1 MDWALL
7 HLSVHHIPVVLSI
20 AGAVAALA
28 GLLLRRS
35 GVVHFGAVSL
45 LLAAAAS
52 PVAYLS
58 GRAAA
63 SALGVEIGGGLSSAN
78 ALRAV
83 VDAHA
88 AYGLAATLTL
98 VAAGAVA
105 VAWLRG
111 RKDRRVTGG
120 MALLGL
126 LAAGLSAAA
135 GREGG
140 EIRHGLRSSAA
151 LEDLDGRDVLVGV
164 GPQIG
169 EDAVQLHDHPEE
181 LLVEGL
187 VDDELADGPL
197 AGAQVGQ

>member
-1 MDWALL
+1 MDWTLL

-20 AGAVAALA
+20 AGGLAALA

-45 LLAAAAS
+45 LMASGAS

-63 SALGVEIGGGLSSAN
+63 SALGVEIGGGPSSA
-78 ALRAV
+78 ALRAM
-83 VDAHA
+83 VDDHA
-88 AYGLAATLTL
+88 ALGLAATMALL
-98 VAAGAVA
+98 MAGVAAV
-105 VAWLRG
+105 VWLRG
-111 RKDRRVTGG
+111 RTGRRVTGA

-140 EIRHGLRSSAA
+140 EIRHGARSSAT
-151 LEDLDGRDVLVGV
+151 LEHLDGRDVLVWV

-169 EDAVQLHDHPEE
+169 EDAVQLHDHPEQ
-181 LLVEGL
+181 LLIEGL

-197 AGAQVGQ
+197 AGAQAGQ